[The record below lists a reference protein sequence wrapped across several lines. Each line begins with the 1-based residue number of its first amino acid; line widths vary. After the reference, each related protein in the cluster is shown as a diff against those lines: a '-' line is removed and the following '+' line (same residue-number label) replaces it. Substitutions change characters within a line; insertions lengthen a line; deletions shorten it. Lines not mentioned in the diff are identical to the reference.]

1 MEDIR
6 RLRSVDSIYYEIK
19 ILDSETAVTKYQIRN
34 LQFDKDVYSV
44 KIGTRLLLD
53 IDDVLKKFGL
63 FK

>member
-1 MEDIR
+1 MEEIR

-53 IDDVLKKFGL
+53 IDDVLKKFSL